1 MYKRIFVSGKVKIL
15 TGGSKIILKPASGV
29 KSADSVKFRSQR
41 SKSGWKKRRP
51 TMGTLNNS
59 QHSTDANSSN
69 YWSTKRI
76 AQYALFVC
84 LVAGFAYGPAAAAIV
99 SILGFAPHLFTNPLG
114 TIMAV
119 LVSFGFSVTAA
130 FIYKKMRTKKGA
142 ALSLILGSVVAIII
156 AIVGN
161 LIITPLY
168 APHMHVADVASLILP
183 VLLPFNIIKLALHVV
198 ITIIIYK
205 PISKLLHKVN

>member
-1 MYKRIFVSGKVKIL
+1 
-15 TGGSKIILKPASGV
+15 
-29 KSADSVKFRSQR
+29 
-41 SKSGWKKRRP
+41 
-51 TMGTLNNS
+51 MGTLSNS
-59 QHSTDANSSN
+59 LHSTDANSSN

-76 AQYALFVC
+76 AQYALFVALSMAVSFIEFPITPVSYLKYDPSGIVC

-142 ALSLILGSVVAIII
+142 ALSLIFGSVVAIII

>member
-1 MYKRIFVSGKVKIL
+1 
-15 TGGSKIILKPASGV
+15 
-29 KSADSVKFRSQR
+29 
-41 SKSGWKKRRP
+41 
-51 TMGTLNNS
+51 MGTLSNS
-59 QHSTDANSSN
+59 QHSTDASSSN

-76 AQYALFVC
+76 AQYALFVALSMAVSFIEFPITPVSYLKYDPSGIVC

-119 LVSFGFSVTAA
+119 LVSLGSSVTAA

-142 ALSLILGSVVAIII
+142 ALSLIFGSVVAIII

-168 APHMHVADVASLILP
+168 TPNKTVAMVASLILP
-183 VLLPFNIIKLALHVV
+183 VLLPFNIIKLTLHVV